1 MRVVC
6 LLYHDVIEGNNW
18 DSSGFTGP
26 GTARYK
32 LSRAEFAAHLGAI
45 AKVRGDEPHR
55 AHDLLKP
62 GAASF
67 PFLLTFDDGGGSA
80 STCIAGLL
88 QQYGWCGHFFVT
100 AGKIGERGFLT
111 RSQIRELRRNGHII
125 GSHSFSHPVRM
136 SQCSREQLLHE
147 WTTSIQILSD
157 ILGEPVD
164 TASVPGGY
172 YSKLV
177 GQTAAAVGVRVL
189 FNSEP
194 TTEVRH
200 IFGCVLV
207 GRFNIFRAT
216 PPSLSEKLVSEKSK
230 ARLQQW
236 LFWNSKK
243 IVKTVA
249 GRPYLAARQF
259 LLRRE

>member
-1 MRVVC
+1 VRVVC
-6 LLYHDVIEGNNW
+6 LLYHDVVESNNW

-26 GTARYK
+26 GSARYK
-32 LSRAEFAAHLGAI
+32 LSRAEFAAHLEAI
-45 AKVRGDEPHR
+45 AKVRGDAPHR
-55 AHDLLKP
+55 AHDLLIADP
-62 GAASF
+62 ASF
-67 PFLLTFDDGGGSA
+67 RYLLTFDDGGGSA
-80 STCIAGLL
+80 STCIAELL
-88 QQYGWCGHFFVT
+88 QEHGWCGHFFVT

-111 RSQIRELRRNGHII
+111 RSQIRELRSKGHII

-136 SQCSREQLLHE
+136 SQCSREQLLQE
-147 WTTSIQILSD
+147 WTSSVQILSD
-157 ILGEPVD
+157 ILGEQVD

-172 YSKLV
+172 YSNLV

-194 TTEVRH
+194 TTKVRH
-200 IFGCVLV
+200 VFDCVLV

-216 PPSLSEKLVSEKSK
+216 PPSLSEKLVSGKSK

-249 GRPYLAARQF
+249 GRSYLAARQF
-259 LLRRE
+259 LLRKE